1 MFRAELI
8 ATQFFKYFTRFA
20 VRFSKRLERYR
31 DTLGLLSTQLTY
43 KCIRSKSIYFR
54 KRNIPTSRIKY
65 VCAIEARQHGANT
78 GENIS
83 SSGRVVDR
91 QPREEGW
98 LRGRKGRF
106 RLFATVE
113 TEGTSLR

>member
-1 MFRAELI
+1 M
-8 ATQFFKYFTRFA
+8 
-20 VRFSKRLERYR
+20 
-31 DTLGLLSTQLTY
+31 Y
-43 KCIRSKSIYFR
+43 KCAKSKSIYPHER
-54 KRNIPTSRIKY
+54 DIYALRIRY
-65 VCAIEARQHGANT
+65 VCTMDARQHGANT
-78 GENIS
+78 GENAS

>member
-1 MFRAELI
+1 MYAPQ
-8 ATQFFKYFTRFA
+8 T
-20 VRFSKRLERYR
+20 
-31 DTLGLLSTQLTY
+31 
-43 KCIRSKSIYFR
+43 
-54 KRNIPTSRIKY
+54 KY
-65 VCAIEARQHGANT
+65 VCTMNARQHGGNT
-78 GENIS
+78 GENTS

>member
-1 MFRAELI
+1 MY
-8 ATQFFKYFTRFA
+8 TPQ
-20 VRFSKRLERYR
+20 
-31 DTLGLLSTQLTY
+31 
-43 KCIRSKSIYFR
+43 IR
-54 KRNIPTSRIKY
+54 Y
-65 VCAIEARQHGANT
+65 VCTMDARQHGANT
-78 GENIS
+78 DENAS
-83 SSGRVVDR
+83 GSGRIVDR